1 MAEVQRCFLPASQS
15 HGLSMK
21 GCRSTVRTRK
31 LPMTMWTWM
40 FPGTVVP
47 IRVGADDGGMTGE
60 IFLAE
65 LQAEGLRPLHGQAVL
80 YCVLRVEADD
90 IMVGLHV
97 LPPTVLAVFAIG
109 NQAGHSKRRFAALKG
124 VEQVRIPQLGSA
136 LLVQN
141 GQTGVLV
148 VLKGE
153 IAFGGGIVRV
163 FRGQMLDG
171 CHTVHQPFLRLS
183 AESS

>member
-1 MAEVQRCFLPASQS
+1 MIQRIVRKALW
-15 HGLSMK
+15 GLFFFAFFEK
-21 GCRSTVRTRK
+21 
-31 LPMTMWTWM
+31 
-40 FPGTVVP
+40 FFVP
-47 IRVGADDGGMTGE
+47 ILTSG
-60 IFLAE
+60 
-65 LQAEGLRPLHGQAVL
+65 
-80 YCVLRVEADD
+80 
-90 IMVGLHV
+90 
-97 LPPTVLAVFAIG
+97 
-109 NQAGHSKRRFAALKG
+109 
-124 VEQVRIPQLGSA
+124 
-136 LLVQN
+136 

>member
-1 MAEVQRCFLPASQS
+1 
-15 HGLSMK
+15 
-21 GCRSTVRTRK
+21 
-31 LPMTMWTWM
+31 
-40 FPGTVVP
+40 
-47 IRVGADDGGMTGE
+47 
-60 IFLAE
+60 
-65 LQAEGLRPLHGQAVL
+65 
-80 YCVLRVEADD
+80 
-90 IMVGLHV
+90 MVGLHV
-97 LPPTVLAVFAIG
+97 LPPAVLAVLAIG

-141 GQTGVLV
+141 GQTGVFV

-163 FRGQMLDG
+163 LRAHADCSRRLLTLEKIAEVIFYSQFGAAGLLLDG

-183 AESS
+183 TESS